1 MKLENCAGED
11 AIITVE
17 DGFSVKLNKKC
28 ELVPQGCFM
37 NKAFGTAMAKF
48 KVQKDGIVM
57 KEGKMDMCAAID
69 QAPSE
74 AKDMLKLFGAPSS
87 CPVSEEK
94 ICANDHKVDMSK
106 YKSMLGM
113 ARGHLI
119 IDSEIKHDTVSLLW
133 QLITLEAFLIIF
145 YSILLLRANRAFT
158 LKSKYRRTR
167 TRNHL

>member
-28 ELVPQGCFM
+28 ELVPQGCFT
-37 NKAFGTAMAKF
+37 NKAFGTAVAKF
-48 KVQKDGIVM
+48 KVHKDGIVM

-69 QAPSE
+69 QAPNE

-87 CPVSEEK
+87 CPVGEEK

-106 YKSMLGM
+106 YKAMLGI

-119 IDSEIKHDTVSLLW
+119 IESEIKHDTVSFNGDKVCDKVF
-133 QLITLEAFLIIF
+133 Q
-145 YSILLLRANRAFT
+145 
-158 LKSKYRRTR
+158 
-167 TRNHL
+167 H

>member
-1 MKLENCAGED
+1 MKLENCAGDD
-11 AIITVE
+11 AVITVE
-17 DGFSVKLNKKC
+17 DGFNVKLNKKC
-28 ELVPQGCFM
+28 ELVPQGCFV
-37 NKAFGTAMAKF
+37 NKAFGTAVAKF

-69 QAPSE
+69 QAPGE

-119 IDSEIKHDTVSLLW
+119 IDSEIKHDTVSSVWKLLKRSPHNI
-133 QLITLEAFLIIF
+133 LF
-145 YSILLLRANRAFT
+145 YFSGQIVHSR
-158 LKSKYRRTR
+158 
-167 TRNHL
+167 